1 MISAYLKAGYPI
13 LAVRTYEP
21 DRAQDVYTREIL
33 ANDNAYSCYTWNIL
47 KGISQL
53 EINQEELLCQR
64 PVSNE
69 QPLKWLNTQP
79 QNIVLFLWNYHRFL
93 NSFEIVQALQDGRD
107 LWKENFRHVIML
119 VPDITLPKE
128 IEKSVTII
136 DFNLPGKDEIVKVIT
151 DTKSGIEGRI
161 EHREE
166 DNDILVNAARGMTL
180 FEAENAFALSAVT
193 SKRLDPD
200 IIAEHKLQIIK
211 KSGFME
217 LYPPVL
223 ESQLGG
229 LCNYKEYIHSRR
241 RGFYDQK
248 IPGSARP
255 KAVLLFGLPGG
266 GKSLSAKVTAS
277 VLGFPLIR
285 LDISSLKGSRVGE
298 SEQNTRYAWKTIKA
312 IAPVVVW
319 CEEIEKVF
327 GGVKSSSQTDGG
339 TTSSMFGLF
348 LTEMQECTDPVFFVM
363 TCNDVDELLS
373 ISQGALIRRFD
384 DIFFVDLPSPEER
397 ESILSIMNRRYGTR
411 HDHRLAANMQNW
423 TGAEI
428 EKFVK
433 GSIYDGTEKAFS
445 NIKPIYNQN
454 REIIDRAR
462 RWAQTNAIY
471 ANSIIST
478 AQSKPRSIRANK
490 QLPTKEICDVT
501 HHGHSDGTAR

>member
-1 MISAYLKAGYPI
+1 MITAYLKAGYPI

-21 DRAQDVYTREIL
+21 DRAQESFTREIL
-33 ANDNAYSCYTWNIL
+33 ANDSAYTCFTWNIL

-53 EINQEELLCQR
+53 EINQEGILCQR
-64 PVSNE
+64 SISNE
-69 QPLKWLNTQP
+69 QPLNWLNTQP

-93 NSFEIVQALQDGRD
+93 NSFEIIQALQDGRD
-107 LWKENFRHVIML
+107 TWKENFRHIIML
-119 VPDITLPKE
+119 VPDIILPKE

-136 DFNLPGKDEIVKVIT
+136 DFHLPGKDEMVRVIE
-151 DTKSGIEGRI
+151 DTKNGIEGKI
-161 EHREE
+161 EHKDE
-166 DNDILVNAARGMTL
+166 DNEVLVNAARGMTL

-193 SKRLDPD
+193 SKRFDPD

-211 KSGFME
+211 KTGFME
-217 LYPPVL
+217 LYPPVA
-223 ESQLGG
+223 ESELGG
-229 LCNYKEYIHSRR
+229 LDNYKTYIHNRK
-241 RGFYDQK
+241 RGFYDPN

-319 CEEIEKVF
+319 CEEVEKVF
-327 GGVKSSSQTDGG
+327 GGVKSSSQSDAG

-348 LTEMQECTDPVFFVM
+348 LTEMQECTEPVFFVM

-384 DIFFVDLPSPEER
+384 DIFFVDLPSLEER
-397 ESILSIMNRRYGTR
+397 KAIISIMNRRY
-411 HDHRLAANMQNW
+411 HAQHELDLASHMEGW

-433 GSIYDGTEKAFS
+433 NSIYDGHQKAFS
-445 NIKPIYNQN
+445 HIKPIYSQN
-454 REIIDRAR
+454 RNVIENAR
-462 RWAQTNAIY
+462 RWAQSNAV
-471 ANSIIST
+471 S
-478 AQSKPRSIRANK
+478 ANK
-490 QLPTKEICDVT
+490 IVSVT
-501 HHGHSDGTAR
+501 QGNTRRIKAGKQSYN

>member
-21 DRAQDVYTREIL
+21 DRAQDVFTREIL
-33 ANDNAYSCYTWNIL
+33 ANDSAYTCYTWNIL
-47 KGISQL
+47 KGIALL
-53 EINQEELLCQR
+53 EINQEGILCQR
-64 PVSNE
+64 PISNE
-69 QPLKWLNTQP
+69 QPLNWLNAQP

-107 LWKENFRHVIML
+107 TWKENFRHVIML

-136 DFNLPGKDEIVKVIT
+136 DFNLPGKNEIVKVIA
-151 DTKSGIEGRI
+151 DTKNGIEGKI
-161 EHREE
+161 EHKDE
-166 DNDILVNAARGMTL
+166 DNDVLINAARGMTL

-193 SKRLDPD
+193 SKKFDPD

-217 LYPPVL
+217 LYPPIA
-223 ESQLGG
+223 ESELGG
-229 LCNYKEYIHSRR
+229 LDNYKAYIHNRK
-241 RGFYDQK
+241 RGFYDSN
-248 IPGSARP
+248 IPSSAKP

-327 GGVKSSSQTDGG
+327 GGVKSSSQSDAG

-348 LTEMQECTDPVFFVM
+348 LTEMEECTEPVFFVM
-363 TCNDVDELLS
+363 TCNDIDELLS

-384 DIFFVDLPSPEER
+384 DIFFVDLPSMEER
-397 ESILSIMNRRYGTR
+397 MAILSIMNRRYNAQ
-411 HDHRLAANMQNW
+411 HDLDLVSHMEGW

-433 GSIYDGTEKAFS
+433 NSIYDGPQKAFS
-445 NIKPIYNQN
+445 NIKSIYSQN
-454 REIIDRAR
+454 RNVIENAR
-462 RWAQTNAIY
+462 RWAQSNAV
-471 ANSIIST
+471 S
-478 AQSKPRSIRANK
+478 ANK
-490 QLPTKEICDVT
+490 IVSAAQ
-501 HHGHSDGTAR
+501 GTTRRIKTGKQSYN

>member
-1 MISAYLKAGYPI
+1 MITAYLKAGYPI

-21 DRAQDVYTREIL
+21 DRAQEVFTKEIL
-33 ANDNAYSCYTWNIL
+33 ANVSAYTCYTWNIL

-53 EINQEELLCQR
+53 EINQEGQLCQR

-69 QPLKWLNTQP
+69 QPLNWLNTQP
-79 QNIVLFLWNYHRFL
+79 NNIVLFLLNYHRFM
-93 NSFEIVQALQDGRD
+93 NNFEIVQELQDGRD
-107 LWKENFRHVIML
+107 AWKENFRHIVML

-136 DFNLPGKDEIVKVIT
+136 DFNLPGKDEMVKVIT

-161 EHREE
+161 EHKEE
-166 DNDILVNAARGMTL
+166 DNDVLVNAARGMTL

-193 SKRLDPD
+193 SKRFDPD

-229 LCNYKEYIHSRR
+229 LDNYKQYIHSRR

-248 IPGSARP
+248 IPGSAKP

-319 CEEIEKVF
+319 CEEVEKVF

-348 LTEMQECTDPVFFVM
+348 LTEMEECKEPVFFVM
-363 TCNDVDELLS
+363 TCNDIDELLS

-384 DIFFVDLPSPEER
+384 DIFFVDLPSVEER
-397 ESILSIMNRRYGTR
+397 KAVLSIMNQRYNAQHEIDLVSHMEG
-411 HDHRLAANMQNW
+411 W

-433 GSIYDGTEKAFS
+433 NSIYDGPQKAFS
-445 NIKPIYNQN
+445 NIKPIYHQN
-454 REIIDRAR
+454 REIIDKAR
-462 RWAQTNAIY
+462 RWAQTNSIY

-478 AQSKPRSIRANK
+478 AQAKPRSIRTNK
-490 QLPTKEICDVT
+490 QSV
-501 HHGHSDGTAR
+501 

>member
-21 DRAQDVYTREIL
+21 DRAQEVFTREIL
-33 ANDNAYSCYTWNIL
+33 ANDSPYTCYTWNIL

-53 EINQEELLCQR
+53 EINQEGLFCQR

-69 QPLKWLNTQP
+69 QPLNWLNTQP

-107 LWKENFRHVIML
+107 AWKENFRHIIML
-119 VPDITLPKE
+119 VPDIILPKE

-136 DFNLPGKDEIVKVIT
+136 DFNLPGKDEIVDVIENT
-151 DTKSGIEGRI
+151 LAGIETNEGRI
-161 EHREE
+161 EHKEE
-166 DNDILVNAARGMTL
+166 DTDVLVNASRGMTL

-193 SKRLDPD
+193 SKKFDPD

-211 KSGFME
+211 KTGFME

-229 LCNYKEYIHSRR
+229 LDNYKQYIHSRK
-241 RGFYDQK
+241 RGFCDQK
-248 IPGSARP
+248 IPGSAKP

-319 CEEIEKVF
+319 CEEVEKVF

-348 LTEMQECTDPVFFVM
+348 LTEMEECKEPVFFVM
-363 TCNDVDELLS
+363 TCNDIDELLS

-384 DIFFVDLPSPEER
+384 DIFFVDLPSVEER
-397 ESILSIMNRRYGTR
+397 KAILSIMNRRYNAQ
-411 HDHRLAANMQNW
+411 HDLDLVSHMEGW
-423 TGAEI
+423 TGAEV

-433 GSIYDGTEKAFS
+433 NSIYDGPQKAFS
-445 NIKPIYNQN
+445 NIKPIYHQN
-454 REIIDRAR
+454 REIIDKAR

-478 AQSKPRSIRANK
+478 TQAKPRSIRANK
-490 QLPTKEICDVT
+490 Q
-501 HHGHSDGTAR
+501 SA

>member
-1 MISAYLKAGYPI
+1 MITSYLKAGYPI

-21 DRAQDVYTREIL
+21 DRAQEVFTREIL
-33 ANDNAYSCYTWNIL
+33 GNDSVYTCFTWNIL
-47 KGISQL
+47 KGIAQM
-53 EINQEELLCQR
+53 EINQEGILCQQ

-69 QPLKWLNTQP
+69 QPLNWLNTQP

-93 NSFEIVQALQDGRD
+93 NSFEVVQALQDGRD
-107 LWKENFRHVIML
+107 TWKENFRHIVML
-119 VPDITLPKE
+119 VPDIILPKE

-136 DFNLPGKDEIVKVIT
+136 DFNLPGKDEIVKVIA
-151 DTKSGIEGRI
+151 DTVLGIEGKI
-161 EHREE
+161 EHKKEE
-166 DNDILVNAARGMTL
+166 TDVLVNAARGMTL

-193 SKRLDPD
+193 SKRFDPN

-217 LYPPVL
+217 LYPPIA
-223 ESQLGG
+223 ESELGG
-229 LCNYKEYIHSRR
+229 LDNYKAYIHNRK
-241 RGFYDQK
+241 RGFYDSN
-248 IPGSARP
+248 IPSSAKP

-327 GGVKSSSQTDGG
+327 GGVKSSSQSDAG

-348 LTEMQECTDPVFFVM
+348 LTEMEECTEPVFFVM
-363 TCNDVDELLS
+363 TCNDIDELLS

-384 DIFFVDLPSPEER
+384 DIFFVDLPSMEER
-397 ESILSIMNRRYGTR
+397 MAILSIMNRRYNAQ
-411 HDHRLAANMQNW
+411 HDFDLVSHMEGW

-433 GSIYDGTEKAFS
+433 NSIYDGPQKAFS
-445 NIKPIYNQN
+445 NIKSIYSQN
-454 REIIDRAR
+454 RNVIENAR
-462 RWAQTNAIY
+462 RWAQSNTVY
-471 ANSIIST
+471 ANKIVPA
-478 AQSKPRSIRANK
+478 AQGTTRRIKTGK
-490 QLPTKEICDVT
+490 Q
-501 HHGHSDGTAR
+501 SYN

>member
-21 DRAQDVYTREIL
+21 DRAQDVFTREIL
-33 ANDNAYSCYTWNIL
+33 ANDSAYTCYTWNIL
-47 KGISQL
+47 KGIALL
-53 EINQEELLCQR
+53 EINQEGILCQR
-64 PVSNE
+64 PISNE
-69 QPLKWLNTQP
+69 QPLNWLNAQP

-107 LWKENFRHVIML
+107 TWKENFRHVIML
-119 VPDITLPKE
+119 VPDIILPKE
-128 IEKSVTII
+128 IEKSITII
-136 DFNLPGKDEIVKVIT
+136 DFNLPGKDEIVKVIA
-151 DTKSGIEGRI
+151 DTKNGIDGQI
-161 EHREE
+161 QYKGE
-166 DNDILVNAARGMTL
+166 DNDVLVNAARGMTL
-180 FEAENAFALSAVT
+180 FEAENAFALCAVT
-193 SKRLDPD
+193 SKRFDPN

-217 LYPPVL
+217 LYPPIA
-223 ESQLGG
+223 ESELGG
-229 LCNYKEYIHSRR
+229 LDNYKAYIHNRK
-241 RGFYDQK
+241 RGFYDSN
-248 IPGSARP
+248 IPSSAKP

-327 GGVKSSSQTDGG
+327 GGVKSSSQSDAG

-348 LTEMQECTDPVFFVM
+348 LTEMEECVEPVFFVM
-363 TCNDVDELLS
+363 TCNDIDELLS

-384 DIFFVDLPSPEER
+384 NIFFVDLPSLEER
-397 ESILSIMNRRYGTR
+397 KAILSIMNRRYNAQ
-411 HDHRLAANMQNW
+411 HDLDLVSHMEGW

-433 GSIYDGTEKAFS
+433 NSIYDGPQKAFS
-445 NIKPIYNQN
+445 NIKPIYSQN
-454 REIIDRAR
+454 KQVIEHAR
-462 RWAQTNAIY
+462 RWAQSNAV
-471 ANSIIST
+471 S
-478 AQSKPRSIRANK
+478 ANK
-490 QLPTKEICDVT
+490 IVSVT
-501 HHGHSDGTAR
+501 QGNTRRIKTGKQSYN

>member
-1 MISAYLKAGYPI
+1 MISPYLKAGYPI

-21 DRAQDVYTREIL
+21 DRAQEVFTREIL
-33 ANDNAYSCYTWNIL
+33 ANDSTYSCYTWNIL
-47 KGISQL
+47 KGIAQL
-53 EINQEELLCQR
+53 EINQEGLLCQQQ
-64 PVSNE
+64 VSNE
-69 QPLKWLNTQP
+69 QPLNWLNTQP

-107 LWKENFRHVIML
+107 TWKENFRHVVML
-119 VPDITLPKE
+119 VPDIILPKE

-136 DFNLPGKDEIVKVIT
+136 DFHLPGRDEMEKVIA
-151 DTKSGIEGRI
+151 DTKTGIEGKI
-161 EHREE
+161 EHKDE
-166 DNDILVNAARGMTL
+166 DNDVLVNAARGMTL

-193 SKRLDPD
+193 SKRFDPD

-223 ESQLGG
+223 ESELGG
-229 LCNYKEYIHSRR
+229 LDNYKAYIHNRK
-241 RGFYDQK
+241 RGFYDPN
-248 IPGSARP
+248 IPGSAKP

-285 LDISSLKGSRVGE
+285 LDISGLKASRVGE
-298 SEQNTRYAWKTIKA
+298 TEQNTRYAWNTIKA

-327 GGVKSSSQTDGG
+327 GGVKSSSQSDGG
-339 TTSSMFGLF
+339 TTASMFGLF
-348 LTEMQECTDPVFFVM
+348 LTEMQECTEPVFFVM
-363 TCNDVDELLS
+363 TCNDIDELLS

-384 DIFFVDLPSPEER
+384 DIFFVDIPSLEER
-397 ESILSIMNRRYGTR
+397 KAILSIMNRRYNAQ
-411 HDHRLAANMQNW
+411 HDLDLVSYMEGW

-433 GSIYDGTEKAFS
+433 NSIYDGPQKAFS
-445 NIKPIYNQN
+445 HIKPIYSQN
-454 REIIDRAR
+454 KQVIENAR
-462 RWAQTNAIY
+462 RWAQSNAV
-471 ANSIIST
+471 S
-478 AQSKPRSIRANK
+478 ANK
-490 QLPTKEICDVT
+490 IVPITQ
-501 HHGHSDGTAR
+501 GTMRRIKAGKQSYN